1 MQQTDNQDK
10 QIIDTDAQDPAGSKS
25 HSNAPGDLN
34 AEDRDFSKLENNQK
48 LQIGGTNT
56 KDALKGDMKTEN
68 EPKEPMNLEQKETEA
83 AQALPEQEQPG
94 ESKPSQS
101 PGIGEG
107 NPSELMK
114 KTELNENQSVQ

>member
-25 HSNAPGDLN
+25 QKNAPGDLN

-48 LQIGGTNT
+48 LQTGGTST

-68 EPKEPMNLEQKETEA
+68 EPQEPRNLEPKETEA

-94 ESKPSQS
+94 ESYLSQS
-101 PGIGEG
+101 LGIGEG